1 MGLHIERRKNCSKT
15 FQGSGRHGY
24 TGPPNGLLAGYRACA
39 ERQSREGPPGG
50 KYQYAKQLLSS
61 SEIKLW
67 RKRNMSTTLPMDK
80 LKAFSKTGRQV
91 LSAEFPLFSVN
102 GKVVPLKLILVDETE
117 ISKAPS
123 LTTINY
129 IKHFAAEGDDYGTWG
144 AKCSSSN

>member
-1 MGLHIERRKNCSKT
+1 MGLHIERRKN
-15 FQGSGRHGY
+15 Y
-24 TGPPNGLLAGYRACA
+24 TEPASFPGEWTARLHGPPKWLACWVPGLRRATKP
-39 ERQSREGPPGG
+39 RGTTRG
-50 KYQYAKQLLSS
+50 KIPVCQTAHQK
-61 SEIKLW
+61 
-67 RKRNMSTTLPMDK
+67 KRNMSTTLPMDK

-129 IKHFAAEGDDYGTWG
+129 IKHFAAEGDDYGT
-144 AKCSSSN
+144 